1 MSKCI
6 GCGVRLQYD
15 DKDKKG
21 YTPKKEAKYCLRCFK
36 LLNYHENIQN
46 ENVISDEDIL
56 NKINKKGI
64 FTFFLTDILNLNNKV
79 IDIYSKITNDKVLV
93 ITKVDILPNNLK
105 YSILIDN
112 IKKIYNVGDVILFSK
127 ENGFGK
133 NEIMNLCQEYGEVL
147 FSGPTSS
154 GKSSLIN
161 YLFKKTLTV
170 SEYKNTTVDFICLN
184 YENIKVYDAPGF
196 NEIYPVKELIFK
208 KKIVPKTVTLN
219 KDYSLFID
227 DFVIKASDK
236 SFMTLY
242 LHEDIMVKSK
252 KDDNIYQEI
261 IVPEK
266 SEIVISS
273 LGFIYFKNETSIM
286 TNLKDYEIRESVVS
300 YHE

>member
-79 IDIYSKITNDKVLV
+79 IDIYNKITNDKVLV

-133 NEIMNLCQEYGEVL
+133 NEIMNLCEEYGEVL

-161 YLFKKTLTV
+161 YLFKKNLTV

-184 YENIKVYDAPGF
+184 YENIKVC
-196 NEIYPVKELIFK
+196 K
-208 KKIVPKTVTLN
+208 KW
-219 KDYSLFID
+219 
-227 DFVIKASDK
+227 
-236 SFMTLY
+236 
-242 LHEDIMVKSK
+242 
-252 KDDNIYQEI
+252 
-261 IVPEK
+261 
-266 SEIVISS
+266 
-273 LGFIYFKNETSIM
+273 
-286 TNLKDYEIRESVVS
+286 
-300 YHE
+300 